1 MPRVSVTRRYLAL
14 VFPWLPIERLR
25 ATRPHLFVGGEAPVA
40 FVETV
45 GQAIRLTA
53 TDLAAARAG
62 LEPGLTLADAR
73 ARVPE
78 LEVFPADPH
87 ADMDWL
93 ERLADGCTRYSPT
106 VALLPPDAL
115 VIDIAGCVHAFEGER
130 PLAAGAVPLLWLR
143 TEAGERAQGRL
154 HASGL
159 ADLGLAADS
168 VLLVVVADESAL
180 LRAAADAAR
189 CGGLGMVL
197 VESIGPMPGLDLT
210 ATRRLMLAAEASGVT
225 LLSLRIDAE
234 PVASAAAT
242 RWSVTAVPSTALDQG
257 LGEGAPGLPAFDVEC
272 VRRRGGPA
280 GQRWRVEWDRD
291 AKSFRDA
298 PLSGAG
304 LSVAPD
310 RTAARHPA
318 ASVRRR

>member
-1 MPRVSVTRRYLAL
+1 MSDSSAL
-14 VFPWLPIERLR
+14 IARLR
-25 ATRPHLFVGGEAPVA
+25 G
-40 FVETV
+40 
-45 GQAIRLTA
+45 
-53 TDLAAARAG
+53 LAAAGGAAQAAAAPVDAWRTEG
-62 LEPGLTLADAR
+62 LAQAQLHEI
-73 ARVPE
+73 
-78 LEVFPADPH
+78 
-87 ADMDWL
+87 
-93 ERLADGCTRYSPT
+93 Y
-106 VALLPPDAL
+106 AL
-115 VIDIAGCVHAFEGER
+115 EGEDGASAAGFGLALA
-130 PLAAGAVPLLWLR
+130 LAAGAVPLLWLR

-225 LLSLRIDAE
+225 LLSLRIGAE